1 MSTTIE
7 KLGDLNL
14 QALYIKTNEWLDDI
28 DFLGDEIRFFR
39 KILKMHFSDAAPAY
53 AVRIEQIEKQLFK
66 LELNKHA
73 IRAEVINHREVLDLL
88 IKNLIFQEEE
98 ALRKQHLKLEVEI
111 KELNQAI
118 RKYKDELF
126 HVTEDLMA
134 KKDTSGEK

>member
-1 MSTTIE
+1 MSSTIE

-39 KILKMHFSDAAPAY
+39 KILKMHFSDAAPSY
-53 AVRIEQIEKQLFK
+53 AVRIEQVEKQLFK

-98 ALRKQHLKLEVEI
+98 ALRNQHIKLEEEI
-111 KELNQAI
+111 AELDQSFRN
-118 RKYKDELF
+118 YKNELF
-126 HVTEDLMA
+126 HVTEELMA
-134 KKDTSGEK
+134 KKDTSK